1 MRSSDKYPRV
11 TETKKRALQKLANAP
26 SPTEGVPL
34 AFQTAA
40 SLARLGWAE
49 PGSRYPL
56 FRITEA
62 GRLVLSRT
70 LSADFR
76 R

>member
-1 MRSSDKYPRV
+1 MRISNNYHRM
-11 TETKKRALQKLANAP
+11 TETEKRALQKLANAP
-26 SPTEGVPL
+26 NPTEGVPL
-34 AFQTAA
+34 AFQTGA

-70 LSADFR
+70 LMADFR

>member
-1 MRSSDKYPRV
+1 MG
-11 TETKKRALQKLANAP
+11 RAGFALPA
-26 SPTEGVPL
+26 
-34 AFQTAA
+34 
-40 SLARLGWAE
+40 
-49 PGSRYPL
+49 L

-70 LSADFR
+70 LMADFR

>member
-1 MRSSDKYPRV
+1 M

-26 SPTEGVPL
+26 NPTEGVPL
-34 AFQTAA
+34 AFQTG
-40 SLARLGWAE
+40 ARLGWAE

-70 LSADFR
+70 LMADFR

>member
-11 TETKKRALQKLANAP
+11 TETKKLALQKLANAP
-26 SPTEGVPL
+26 NPTEGVPL
-34 AFQTAA
+34 AFQTGA

-70 LSADFR
+70 LIADFR